1 VAHHSHM
8 LETDPLN
15 FFVGHFKCDSGANE
29 GPYWQVFEEYVES
42 CLYVYDVGVQGCCC
56 QLVYRGPVF

>member
-8 LETDPLN
+8 LETDPLIF
-15 FFVGHFKCDSGANE
+15 FFVGYFKCDSGASE
-29 GPYWQVFEEYVES
+29 TPYWQVFEEYFES
-42 CLYVYDVGVQGCCC
+42 GLYVYDVGVQGCC